1 MLIYWLWLTTRKGL
15 RRQAIRKLLA
25 YFDTPEDAYRAPE
38 TEYRLAGL
46 EEKDLRPLQEKSLVE
61 PRRIL
66 ELCARKNIHIL
77 TCQDA
82 GYPVRLANIPDP
94 PVVLYYTGVLPDVD
108 GEPAIAVIGSRK
120 SSAYGLTCAKRL
132 GYQIVA
138 CGGMVVSGMAAGGD
152 AMAMTGAI
160 SAGGKVVG
168 VLGCGVDVIYPRQNK
183 SLYEDMRRYGCLIS
197 EYPPETPPLR
207 QNFPARNRIISG
219 LSLGVVVVEAPAK
232 SGTLITA
239 NYALE
244 QGRDV
249 FAIPG
254 NIGFPSCAGS
264 NGLLKDG
271 ATMIETGWDVMQEY
285 TGLFPDKIRKR
296 SRGEHML
303 ATCAELRQLA
313 GIQDPPQKDYLVSPR
328 SDDKIS
334 VDISQGKDYIDL
346 QEILGRVS
354 EDEGTVLKLLQ
365 NGPRHVDELMSESG
379 LSAGIV
385 LANLTM
391 LEIKKYVRRLP
402 GNRYELAE
410 IHE

>member
-1 MLIYWLWLTTRKGL
+1 MLLYWLWLTTRKGL
-15 RRQAIRKLLA
+15 RRQAIRNLLA
-25 YFDTPEDAYRAPE
+25 YFDTPEDVYRAPE
-38 TEYRLAGL
+38 SDYLLAGL
-46 EEKDLRPLQEKSLVE
+46 TERDLAPLREKSLAE

-82 GYPVRLANIPDP
+82 GYPRRLANIPDP

-108 GEPAIAVIGSRK
+108 GEPAIAVIGSRH
-120 SSAYGLTCAKRL
+120 SSAYGLICAKRI

-160 SAGGKVVG
+160 SAGGKVIG
-168 VLGCGVDVIYPRQNK
+168 VLGCGVDVIYPKRNK
-183 SLYEDMRRYGCLIS
+183 NLYEDMRRYGCLIS
-197 EYPPETPPLR
+197 EYPPQTPPFQ

-219 LSLGVVVVEAPAK
+219 LSLGVVVVEAPSK

-249 FAIPG
+249 FALPG
-254 NIGFPSCAGS
+254 NAGFPSCAGS
-264 NGLLKDG
+264 NRLLKEG

-285 TGLFPDKIRKR
+285 VHLYPDQIKKR
-296 SRGEHML
+296 SRGEHLM
-303 ATCAELRQLA
+303 ASCGELRELTGVGVA
-313 GIQDPPQKDYLVSPR
+313 TSHADYTVAPR
-328 SDDKIS
+328 GDDKIS
-334 VDISQGKDYIDL
+334 VDISERKDYIDL
-346 QEILGRVS
+346 QEILEHVS
-354 EDEGTVLKLLQ
+354 QDEGTILKLLQ
-365 NGPRHVDELMSESG
+365 NGPRHVDELVSASG
-379 LSAGIV
+379 LGAGVV
-385 LANLTM
+385 LSNLTM

-402 GNRYELAE
+402 GNRYELPVR
-410 IHE
+410 